1 VRPIAKL
8 PPATIVGVP
17 CGPAK
22 LTTLSPDRAERAATV
37 APIYRDVIRAAAF
50 GLVVDM
56 ALGTIKLAGGLA
68 SGSFALLSDAL
79 NSIGDA
85 VSTVVVLAALYFAQ
99 QPPDK
104 EHPYGH
110 TRAEAIAASNVA
122 LLIILSALWIGWE
135 SVWQL
140 ARPQQVPPDWTLWI
154 AAANVLIKEGLYR
167 YKAAVGKRTGSAAIL
182 ANAWDHR
189 SDALCSLAVLIGLGL
204 VRFGGPP
211 LAWADEIAA
220 MAVVALI
227 VVSGVQLFRKSASEL
242 MDVQADE
249 TFVRE
254 IGETAAGVAGVKA
267 VEKLWV
273 RKSGLEYFV
282 DIHIEVAPETTVAKG
297 HDVGHCVKDRL
308 LARFNNV
315 RDVLV
320 HLEPH
325 KGDIL
330 L

>member
-1 VRPIAKL
+1 
-8 PPATIVGVP
+8 
-17 CGPAK
+17 
-22 LTTLSPDRAERAATV
+22 LTTLSPQRAERAAAV
-37 APIYRDVIRAAAF
+37 APIYRRVVRAAVF
-50 GLVVDM
+50 GLIVDV
-56 ALGTIKLAGGLA
+56 ALGGGKLAAGLA

-122 LLIILSALWIGWE
+122 LLIVLSALWLGWE
-135 SVWQL
+135 TLKQL
-140 ARPQQVPPDWTLWI
+140 AADQHAPPNWTLWV
-154 AAANVLIKEGLYR
+154 AAGNVLIKEGLYR
-167 YKAAVGKRTGSAAIL
+167 YKAAVGRRTGSAALL

-189 SDALCSLAVLIGLGL
+189 SDALCSLAVLAGLAA
-204 VRFGGPP
+204 VRFGGAR

-220 MAVVALI
+220 LVVVALI
-227 VVSGVQLFRKSASEL
+227 VWSGVQLFRKSASEL

-249 TFVRE
+249 DFVRK
-254 IGETAAGVAGVKA
+254 INNAAMTVPGVLAI
-267 VEKLWV
+267 EKLWV
-273 RKSGLEYFV
+273 RKSGLEFFV
-282 DIHIEVAPETTVAKG
+282 DIHVEVAPQCTVAAG
-297 HDVGHCVKDRL
+297 HEIGHAVKDRL
-308 LARFNNV
+308 MEEFQHL

-325 KGDIL
+325 GHEGMTNDP
-330 L
+330 